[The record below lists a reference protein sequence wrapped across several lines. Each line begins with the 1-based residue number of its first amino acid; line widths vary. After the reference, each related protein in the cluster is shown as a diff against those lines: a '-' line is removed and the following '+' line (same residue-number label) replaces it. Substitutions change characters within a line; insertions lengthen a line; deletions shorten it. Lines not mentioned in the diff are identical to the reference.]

1 MSPTEAA
8 APRMQLRFDREA
20 ALWAVLIFIVEV
32 LIATV
37 WSHHRWLRG
46 FVGDVLAVVWVYF
59 LLKTV
64 IKANVH
70 GLAIAAF
77 AVGGLV
83 ELGQYVATVNG
94 WHVQNRVLKIVLGSV
109 PDWMDVLA
117 YAAGFLLVLVFEF
130 LRTRLRF
137 FFPVAAQQ
145 RLDDF

>member
-1 MSPTEAA
+1 MSLTEAA

-20 ALWAVLIFIVEV
+20 ALWALLIFIVEV

-64 IKANVH
+64 FKANRY
-70 GLAIAAF
+70 GLALVAL
-77 AVGGLV
+77 AVGCLV
-83 ELGQYVATVNG
+83 ELCQYVATVNG
-94 WHVQNRVLKIVLGSV
+94 WHFQNRALKILLGSV

-117 YAAGFLLVLVFEF
+117 YAVGFLLVLAFEAF
-130 LRTRLRF
+130 RF
-137 FFPVAAQQ
+137 RFRVISPSPSGRGQG
-145 RLDDF
+145 

>member
-1 MSPTEAA
+1 
-8 APRMQLRFDREA
+8 MQLRFDREA

-64 IKANVH
+64 IKANTC
-70 GLAIAAF
+70 GLALVAL
-77 AVGGLV
+77 AVGCLV

-94 WHVQNRVLKIVLGSV
+94 WQVQNRVLNILLGSV

-117 YAAGFLLVLVFEF
+117 YAVGFLLVLVFEF
-130 LRTRLRF
+130 LRARLRLLSSLS
-137 FFPVAAQQ
+137 Q
-145 RLDDF
+145 RKER